1 MGQQLQYDGRTV
13 AYEEA
18 GDGPPLVLLHGIT
31 ESSRSWDPVVEHL
44 TGQRRVVAV
53 DLRGHGGSD
62 PGGDHD
68 LQGMADDVAAVVDHL
83 GIEAPDVV
91 GHSLGGIVAAVFG
104 ARHPVRSVV
113 VVDQPLALAGFKE
126 ALAPVEDM
134 LRGEAFPAV
143 IGQMFEGFSAPL
155 PVAEQERL
163 ADLRR
168 PDQQVVLDVWSPVFE
183 LAVEELDT
191 LVRALL
197 ADLDA
202 PLLALHAEEPGPE
215 YRAWLAEVVPDA
227 ELEVWPGGGHYPH
240 LADPARFVQRVLAFL
255 A

>member
-1 MGQQLQYDGRTV
+1 MAQLQHDGRTIAHQV
-13 AYEEA
+13 T

-31 ESSRSWDPVVEHL
+31 ESSRAWDPVLEHL
-44 TGQRRVVAV
+44 TGQRQVVAV

-62 PGGDHD
+62 PGADHD
-68 LQGMADDVAAVVDHL
+68 LEGMADDVAAVIDHL
-83 GIEAPDVV
+83 GIDAPDVV
-91 GHSLGGIVAAVFG
+91 GHSLGGIVAAVLG
-104 ARHPVRSVV
+104 ARHPVRRVV

-126 ALAPVEDM
+126 ALAPVEEM

-143 IGQMFEGFSAPL
+143 IGQMFDGFSAPL

-163 ADLRR
+163 AGLRR
-168 PDQQVVLDVWSPVFE
+168 PEQQVVLDVWSPVFE
-183 LAVEELDT
+183 HSVEELDG
-191 LVRALL
+191 LVRGML

-202 PLLALHAEEPGPE
+202 PLLALHAEEPGPD
-215 YRAWLAEVVPDA
+215 YRAWLADVVPGS

-240 LADPARFVQRVLAFL
+240 LADPARFAERVLAFL